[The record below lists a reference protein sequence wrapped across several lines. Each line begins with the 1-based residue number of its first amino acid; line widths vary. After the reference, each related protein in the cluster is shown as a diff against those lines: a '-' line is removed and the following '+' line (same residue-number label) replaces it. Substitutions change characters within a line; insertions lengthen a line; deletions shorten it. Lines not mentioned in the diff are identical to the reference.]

1 MFSNLLVDTEPP
13 RKQVKRETHFT
24 PSDADESDAL
34 DTPTPAPTKKQ
45 PTSLPFD
52 SLSAHNKNAAE
63 TRFEKVT
70 PKTSVDDMIPQEDRP
85 AVARVMR
92 ISSPSNETT
101 TPSTPRPAN
110 PRADST
116 GSGLAIDKDGL
127 TKKQRQN
134 QKKKERHREA
144 KAREEAIRQS
154 QLRAHQKELET
165 IRLNSQIKAAEKKS
179 STNPI
184 NAWQQSGR
192 PNVDQPSALD
202 ESVYTIRNL
211 SEENL
216 TTLGH
221 RSDGAASEEGWQ
233 EVTSKAAKKAAAA
246 ASSSQKATSGTE
258 GSEEVSSSLGDSEE
272 GSVLKVRPAYVSSNS
287 FANLDS

>member
-1 MFSNLLVDTEPP
+1 
-13 RKQVKRETHFT
+13 
-24 PSDADESDAL
+24 
-34 DTPTPAPTKKQ
+34 
-45 PTSLPFD
+45 
-52 SLSAHNKNAAE
+52 
-63 TRFEKVT
+63 
-70 PKTSVDDMIPQEDRP
+70 MIPQEDRP

-92 ISSPSNETT
+92 ISSPSNDTTT
-101 TPSTPRPAN
+101 TPSRPPKPRTESA
-110 PRADST
+110 
-116 GSGLAIDKDGL
+116 GSGGPAVDKDGL

-179 STNPI
+179 AAGAAVPI
-184 NAWQQSGR
+184 NAWQQTGR
-192 PNVDQPSALD
+192 PNVDQPPAMD
-202 ESVYTIRNL
+202 DSVYTIRNL

-233 EVTSKAAKKAAAA
+233 EVTSRAAKKAAAA
-246 ASSSQKATSGTE
+246 AAAASSSSQKATSGTE
-258 GSEEVSSSLGDSEE
+258 GSEEVSSSVGDSEE
-272 GSVLKVRPAYVSSNS
+272 GSVLKVRPAYVSNNT

>member
-1 MFSNLLVDTEPP
+1 VS
-13 RKQVKRETHFT
+13 R
-24 PSDADESDAL
+24 S
-34 DTPTPAPTKKQ
+34 
-45 PTSLPFD
+45 
-52 SLSAHNKNAAE
+52 
-63 TRFEKVT
+63 
-70 PKTSVDDMIPQEDRP
+70 
-85 AVARVMR
+85 
-92 ISSPSNETT
+92 
-101 TPSTPRPAN
+101 AN
-110 PRADST
+110 PRVETT
-116 GSGLAIDKDGL
+116 GIGPVVDKDGL

-179 STNPI
+179 VNTNPI
-184 NAWQQSGR
+184 NAWQQTGR
-192 PNVDQPSALD
+192 PNVDQPSAMD
-202 ESVYTIRNL
+202 DSVYTIRNV
-211 SEENL
+211 SDENL

-246 ASSSQKATSGTE
+246 TSSQKATSGTE